1 MRKSKTE
8 EVDYE
13 ARTMKRKE
21 KLCDYSTVLKEGRGA
36 GNSLCLSQTRERTY
50 LPNSFSGGRI
60 NEEEGEE
67 ERVKGKGEDQR
78 R

>member
-1 MRKSKTE
+1 MEEEDEEGDEEEDEKYQNMRKSKTE

-36 GNSLCLSQTRERTY
+36 GNSLCLFQTRERTY
-50 LPNSFSGGRI
+50 LPNSLCFSNRP
-60 NEEEGEE
+60 
-67 ERVKGKGEDQR
+67 
-78 R
+78 